1 MIKKLVGQM
10 LAAQI
15 LSALT
20 VSLCLLIDNLMIGR
34 FLGEGALSAYG
45 LAGPVLLIIGAIG
58 SMLCAGAQV
67 ACSKSLGRGDKLE
80 TDVGYSSSVALA
92 AALSLVFT
100 LLVALLRVPLARMLG
115 AKDPVLLADTSSYM
129 AGFVIGAPASMGALI
144 LVPFLQMAGQG
155 NLLIVA
161 VLGMTVADVALDW
174 LNVSV
179 FHGGMFGMGL
189 ASALSYYVA
198 VFIGGS
204 YFLSKNCVFTFS
216 TGNIHWRK
224 IRELVAGGIPTVVG
238 MASTVVL
245 VFAVNKLLLDLGGKA
260 TVAAYAVIT
269 SVCNGAN
276 CISTGMGGVALTLSG
291 VLYNEEDRAGLSEL
305 LGLIARWAVVLGTA
319 AMALLMIFASPLA
332 TLFIP
337 GAGDSQSM
345 AITGLR
351 MFALGLIPC
360 CMSNGLRNCY
370 QGTGRVRLME
380 VISVMANAVLPTLAA
395 FALGRLTGLKGV
407 WLYFAVGEALT
418 LVGILGYVWLKKGGV
433 TWRAED
439 ILLLR
444 DSFGVPERDK
454 LEAILWDM
462 GGVMDYSRAASEFGI
477 AHGGSE
483 RLAGHLAMCVEEMG
497 GNIAL
502 HGFGA
507 DGKNRLAMRLQ
518 VKDGRWTLRFR
529 DDCMAFDPVSHVG
542 NGDSEG
548 MGIRLAMRMADEA
561 RYTYSMNLN
570 NLTLVLREIPH
581 NTAARAP
588 GDAPKRPV
596 GANFTQSR

>member
-67 ACSKSLGRGDKLE
+67 ACGKSLGRGDRLE

-115 AKDPVLLADTSSYM
+115 AREPVLLADTSSYM
-129 AGFVIGAPASMGALI
+129 AGFVIGAPASMGALV

-155 NLLIVA
+155 NLLIAA

-174 LNVSV
+174 LNVAV

-198 VFIGGS
+198 MIIGGS

-216 TGNIHWRK
+216 VKGIQWRK
-224 IRELVAGGIPTVVG
+224 IRELAAGGLPTVFG
-238 MASTVVL
+238 MASTVAL
-245 VFAVNKLLLDLGGKA
+245 VFAVNRLLMDLGGKA
-260 TVAAYAVIT
+260 AVAAYALIT
-269 SVCNGAN
+269 SITNAAN

-291 VLYNEEDRAGLSEL
+291 VLYNEEDRGGLSEL
-305 LGLIARWAVVLGTA
+305 LRLIARWAVVLGVA
-319 AMALLMIFASPLA
+319 AMALLMAFAQPLA
-332 TLFIP
+332 NLFVP
-337 GAGDSQSM
+337 GAAQSKAL
-345 AITGLR
+345 AIPGLR

-360 CMSNGLRNCY
+360 CLSNGLRNCY

-380 VISVMANAVLPTLAA
+380 VISVMANAVVPTLAA
-395 FALGRLTGLKGV
+395 FALGRLTGLNGI
-407 WLYFAVGEALT
+407 WLYFAVGEAISLA
-418 LVGILGYVWLKKGGV
+418 GILGYVWLKKGGI

-444 DSFGVPERDK
+444 DDFGVPERDRY
-454 LEAILWDM
+454 EAILRDM
-462 GGVMDYSRAASEFGI
+462 DAMMAYSRSASDFCR

-483 RLAGHLAMCVEEMG
+483 RLAAHLALCVEEMG
-497 GNIAL
+497 GNIAR
-502 HGFGA
+502 HGFAA
-507 DGKNRLAMRLQ
+507 DGKNRLSIRLQ
-518 VKDGRWTLRFR
+518 VKHGRWTLRFR
-529 DDCMAFDPVSHVG
+529 DDCTAFDPVAHVEHG
-542 NGDSEG
+542 GGEG
-548 MGIRLAMRMADEA
+548 LGIRLAMRMADEA

-570 NLTLVLREIPH
+570 NLVLVLRDI
-581 NTAARAP
+581 A
-588 GDAPKRPV
+588 
-596 GANFTQSR
+596 

>member
-67 ACSKSLGRGDKLE
+67 ACGKSLGRGDRQE

-100 LLVALLRVPLARMLG
+100 LAVALMRVPLSRTLG
-115 AKDPVLLADTSSYM
+115 AREPVLLADTSSYM

-155 NLLIVA
+155 NLLIAA

-174 LNVSV
+174 LNVVV

-204 YFLSKNCVFTFS
+204 YFVSKKCVFTFS
-216 TGNIHWRK
+216 LRGVRWRK
-224 IRELVAGGIPTVVG
+224 IRELLAGGIPTVVG

-245 VFAVNKLLLDLGGKA
+245 VFAVNKLLMDLGGKA
-260 TVAAYAVIT
+260 AVAAYAVIT

-305 LGLIARWAVVLGTA
+305 LGLIARWAVALGVA
-319 AMALLMIFASPLA
+319 AMALLMVFAGPLA

-337 GAGDSQSM
+337 GAGDSRAM
-345 AITGLR
+345 ATAGLR

-380 VISVMANAVLPTLAA
+380 AISVMANAVLPTLSA
-395 FALGRLTGLKGV
+395 FALGRLTGLRGV
-407 WLYFAVGEALT
+407 WLYFPAGEVLALAAIM
-418 LVGILGYVWLKKGGV
+418 VYVWVKKGRV

-444 DSFGVPERDK
+444 HDFGVRGKDR
-454 LEAILWDM
+454 LEAILRDM
-462 GGVMDYSRAASEFGI
+462 EGVMDYSRSASEFCL
-477 AHGGSE
+477 AHGGSK
-483 RLAGHLAMCVEEMG
+483 RLAAHLALCVEEMG
-497 GNIAL
+497 GNIAR
-502 HGFGA
+502 HGFGP

-529 DDCMAFDPVSHVG
+529 DDCTAFDPISHVEQ
-542 NGDSEG
+542 GDDQG
-548 MGIRLAMRMADEA
+548 LGIRLAMRMADEA

-570 NLTLVLREIPH
+570 NLTLVLRDP
-581 NTAARAP
+581 A
-588 GDAPKRPV
+588 
-596 GANFTQSR
+596 